1 MIILKPLK
9 KKNKSIQI
17 FPFVIKDDYLIV
29 VLTMMVTLSL
39 KVWLELAL
47 CKKPTDKMIFFIL
60 TIIYV
65 SFIVQHI
72 DTYQYEVSY
81 E

>member
-1 MIILKPLK
+1 MVILKQFK

-17 FPFVIKDDYLIV
+17 FPFVMKDDYLIV

-65 SFIVQHI
+65 LVMM
-72 DTYQYEVSY
+72 
-81 E
+81 